1 MMQIYALFSNY
12 PIDYHPIKKS
22 SQIDTMKKKGD
33 NRFME
38 EKKRKNSTIKNE
50 YHLPHQSVVTV
61 LI

>member
-1 MMQIYALFSNY
+1 MMQIYAFFSNY

-38 EKKRKNSTIKNE
+38 EKREKILPLKMNTT
-50 YHLPHQSVVTV
+50 YHINQL
-61 LI
+61 